1 MNFPPSEL
9 GGALL
14 LLLCLL
20 LPIMPFATF
29 ILACMVA
36 SGAIGPGR

>member
-1 MNFPPSEL
+1 MKDAALAFLVLICLILFPI
-9 GGALL
+9 
-14 LLLCLL
+14 
-20 LPIMPFATF
+20 LPPLTF